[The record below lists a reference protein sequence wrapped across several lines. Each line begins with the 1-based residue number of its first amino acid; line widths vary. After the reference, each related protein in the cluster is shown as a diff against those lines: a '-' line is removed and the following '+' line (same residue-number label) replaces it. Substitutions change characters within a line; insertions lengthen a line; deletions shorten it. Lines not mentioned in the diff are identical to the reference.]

1 MDPPS
6 NNDDTTTTEY
16 DSGGSEGVDYAYEG
30 KQVAAL
36 RRGSIESS
44 ASQRKIRKDNRS
56 PRRKTSP
63 PRAAKARTTPP
74 TTTTTRCV
82 CGGGAGGRARE
93 SDGDSDATVSTDRTS
108 SESDTE
114 DEDGPGKRLSRPRR
128 RRASGL
134 RGGGGDSDDVEEDR
148 RHCDGRC
155 CDRRKKTRKNST
167 TTNASKKSAA
177 AKKTPYIEEYPEEI
191 RPVVLLKEHKLPRG
205 SFSNSTTTDSNAKRL
220 LRGTEDHAQMSSSL
234 GKIQSMGKRPPW
246 HSSSSAAVREE
257 GQHHEQQQ
265 HSSHSSEKQQQHRRR
280 RRNHAGH
287 GQQHGA
293 TKPPRHEG
301 ERPSSSSDFDSDSA
315 SDSSPAQ
322 RDRDMVRD
330 RDRRPSMVRRNSRQ
344 QAERG
349 AEMMPS
355 AVAARSSAARNHSS
369 SPKYSSSW
377 PLQQRG
383 GDASSSYDRDYSRR
397 HQHHRIITQEP
408 EQIDLDPLRGGGGGG
423 YESGDESDDIFT
435 GEFEFDETTH
445 RRLPRRPPS
454 PPPAHHHHH
463 RQPHPH
469 RAEHVL
475 HRQPSAQLRSLREQP
490 REEEYTDEEPRRRPP
505 GQGRSVKPPRPPV
518 ARTVVTNRPSM
529 GALDQGIDIDR
540 AGTYAAEPCD
550 IWRGRPED
558 WESPYSGES
567 SDHEEEDDYDYQ
579 YRSSGEGAGGGYGS
593 RHGGIGYDTMML
605 LEGGRR
611 QRGSA
616 YGYERCSSPQL
627 LPPRRS
633 GDLRSV
639 FSLGFSRG
647 RNLSPA
653 PTTFSGRRSSRAWD
667 AADEHGGGML
677 LEPPAPSVRGGGGGG
692 RRATRAPSRAPT
704 ERSRWTVMAPPAF
717 EDRHHQHAYPYGEEY
732 GYGYGGYGYPYYGE
746 NDYGVPY
753 SPPPAPEEEET
764 FDADGYY
771 SYGGSG
777 YGPSIRVQAPSP
789 PAGGSGLTA
798 PPPLRRGYRGM
809 PTAMTEEEEM
819 EYGYYGRASGGLLS
833 PVPTRT
839 AAARFNFDKS
849 WSELSRL
856 LL

>member
-36 RRGSIESS
+36 RRGSNESS
-44 ASQRKIRKDNRS
+44 ASQRRIRKDTCNRS

-63 PRAAKARTTPP
+63 PRATKARTTPP

-82 CGGGAGGRARE
+82 CGGAGGRARE
-93 SDGDSDATVSTDRTS
+93 SDDSDATVSTDRTS

-134 RGGGGDSDDVEEDR
+134 RGGGDSDVEEDR

-167 TTNASKKSAA
+167 TTNASKKSA

-220 LRGTEDHAQMSSSL
+220 VRGTEDHAQMSSSL

-246 HSSSSAAVREE
+246 NSFSSATVREE
-257 GQHHEQQQ
+257 GQQHEQQ
-265 HSSHSSEKQQQHRRR
+265 HSSSHSSEKQQQQQQQQHRRR
-280 RRNHAGH
+280 RRQQSGGH
-287 GQQHGA
+287 G
-293 TKPPRHEG
+293 TKLRHEG
-301 ERPSSSSDFDSDSA
+301 ERLSSSSDFFDSDSA
-315 SDSSPAQ
+315 SDSSPA
-322 RDRDMVRD
+322 RDRDIVRD
-330 RDRRPSMVRRNSRQ
+330 RDRRPSIIRRNSRQ

-349 AEMMPS
+349 GEMMPPS
-355 AVAARSSAARNHSS
+355 AVARSSAARNHSS

-408 EQIDLDPLRGGGGGG
+408 EQIDPLGG
-423 YESGDESDDIFT
+423 YESSDESDDIFT
-435 GEFEFDETTH
+435 GEFEFDEMTH

-454 PPPAHHHHH
+454 PPPAHHH
-463 RQPHPH
+463 RQH
-469 RAEHVL
+469 RAEQVL
-475 HRQPSAQLRSLREQP
+475 HRQPSAQLQSLREQ
-490 REEEYTDEEPRRRPP
+490 REEEEPRRRP

-558 WESPYSGES
+558 WESPYSES
-567 SDHEEEDDYDYQ
+567 SDHEDEDDYDYQ
-579 YRSSGEGAGGGYGS
+579 YRSSGEGGGGGGAYGS
-593 RHGGIGYDTMML
+593 RRGGIGYDAMML

-611 QRGSA
+611 QRPHA
-616 YGYERCSSPQL
+616 RYERCSSPQL

-633 GDLRSV
+633 GDLKSV
-639 FSLGFSRG
+639 FSLGFSRHHHAG
-647 RNLSPA
+647 RDLSPA
-653 PTTFSGRRSSRAWD
+653 PTTFSAGRRSRAWD

-677 LEPPAPSVRGGGGGG
+677 LEPPAPSVRGGGG
-692 RRATRAPSRAPT
+692 RRARAPSRAPT
-704 ERSRWTVMAPPAF
+704 ERSRWTVMAPSF
-717 EDRHHQHAYPYGEEY
+717 EDRYHHHHQQPYEEYDY
-732 GYGYGGYGYPYYGE
+732 GYGYGE

-753 SPPPAPEEEET
+753 SPPPPPAPEEET
-764 FDADGYY
+764 FFNADGYY
-771 SYGGSG
+771 SYGGAG

-798 PPPLRRGYRGM
+798 PPPLRRGGGYHRGM

-819 EYGYYGRASGGLLS
+819 EYGYGYGRASGGLLS